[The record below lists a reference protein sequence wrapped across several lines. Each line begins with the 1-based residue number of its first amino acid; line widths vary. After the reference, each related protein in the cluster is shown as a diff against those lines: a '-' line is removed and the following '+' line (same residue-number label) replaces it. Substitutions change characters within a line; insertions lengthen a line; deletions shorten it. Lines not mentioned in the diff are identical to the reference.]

1 MTSASAPAD
10 ASNPVDPVDAS
21 ADGARLEAVE
31 ALESSFA
38 ELMTA
43 FRRHLAAAADRV
55 HPGMLPGTFKVLSAI
70 ARSGPTTLSGLTELL
85 TSDKG
90 LVSRSITELEGLGM
104 IARTLDPEDRRSRL
118 ISITPEGAERLSAAR
133 APHQGRLFAV
143 LQDWSVDDIT
153 HLTFLLHSLAS
164 GETPRN

>member
-1 MTSASAPAD
+1 MTAATSSADVPTTAVAD
-10 ASNPVDPVDAS
+10 ATAEGD
-21 ADGARLEAVE
+21 RHTAVE

-43 FRRHLAAAADRV
+43 FRRHLAAAAERV

-70 ARSGPTTLSGLTELL
+70 SRSGPTTLSALTELL

-104 IARTLDPEDRRSRL
+104 IARTLDPDDRRSRL
-118 ISITPEGAERLSAAR
+118 ISVTDLGAERLAVAR

-143 LQDWSVDDIT
+143 LEDWSVDDIR
-153 HLTFLLHSLAS
+153 HLTFLLHSLAA
-164 GETPRN
+164 GETPRS